1 MTAPAPARSSRAR
14 ATPLLAAVE
23 ALRDRLEAGAREAEE
38 QRTLPDALVD
48 ALRAHELFWMKTPL
62 GLGGSELDPLDFCD
76 VLEAVARCD
85 ASAAWTVMVGNG
97 STGTMAGWLSDE
109 GIAATFTDPAR
120 LPVFAGQFSPRG
132 LAEPVEGGYRVT
144 GRWSFS
150 SGIRHAD
157 FVIGGCTQ
165 LGEPDVV
172 RFVCVP
178 RADATVHDTWHVA
191 GLQGTGSDDFS
202 LEGRFVPEACTFD
215 WATVTAKRGGALF
228 RQPKIL
234 FVGNELSPVAVGIA
248 TRALEDLVAQAAGT
262 ARRAPDAVLANR
274 PSFQR
279 ELGRSAARLSAARA
293 LYREVVAEAFAYGLE
308 DRPAPA
314 GAVERILG
322 AHTFVVDECAELVCD
337 LFRFGGGRALALSN
351 GLQRHLRNLLA
362 ARQHVYV
369 SDENYEQAGQALL
382 AGGDPAGR

>member
-1 MTAPAPARSSRAR
+1 MSAPAAASTSRERTAP
-14 ATPLLAAVE
+14 LLGAVE
-23 ALRDRLEAGAREAEE
+23 ALGDRLEAGAREAEE
-38 QRTLPDALVD
+38 LRTLPAPLVE
-48 ALRAHELFWMKTPL
+48 ALRAHELCWMKTPL
-62 GLGGSELDPLDFCD
+62 GLGGSELDPLDLCD
-76 VLEAVARCD
+76 VLEAIARRD
-85 ASAAWTVMVGNG
+85 ASAAWTTMVANG
-97 STGTMAGWLSDE
+97 STGTMAGWLSDA

-120 LPVFAGQFSPRG
+120 PPIFAGQLSPRG

-165 LGEPDVV
+165 LGDPDAH

-178 RADATVHDTWHVA
+178 VAEAKVHDTWHVA

-202 LEGRFVPEACTFD
+202 LEGHFVPEALTFD
-215 WATVTAKRGGALF
+215 WATVTVRRGGPLF

-248 TRALEDLVAQAAGT
+248 TRAIEDLVAQAAGP

-279 ELGRSAARLSAARA
+279 ELGRGATRLAAARA
-293 LYREVVAEAFAYGLE
+293 LYREVVAESFAYGLE

-314 GAVERILG
+314 GAIERILG
-322 AHTFVVDECAELVCD
+322 AHTYVVDVCAEVAWE
-337 LFRFGGGRALALSN
+337 LFRFGGGRALSLSN
-351 GLQRHLRNLLA
+351 GLQRHLRNLVA

-382 AGGDPAGR
+382 SNGAPAAG

>member
-1 MTAPAPARSSRAR
+1 
-14 ATPLLAAVE
+14 
-23 ALRDRLEAGAREAEE
+23 
-38 QRTLPDALVD
+38 
-48 ALRAHELFWMKTPL
+48 MKTPL
-62 GLGGSELDPLDFCD
+62 GLGGSELDPLDLCD
-76 VLEAVARCD
+76 VLEAIARRD
-85 ASAAWTVMVGNG
+85 ASAAWTTMVANG
-97 STGTMAGWLSDE
+97 STGTMAGWLSDA

-120 LPVFAGQFSPRG
+120 PPIFAGQLSPRG

-165 LGEPDVV
+165 LGDPDAH

-178 RADATVHDTWHVA
+178 VAEAKVHDTWHVA

-202 LEGRFVPEACTFD
+202 LEGHFVPEALTFD
-215 WATVTAKRGGALF
+215 WATVTA
-228 RQPKIL
+228 RQ
-234 FVGNELSPVAVGIA
+234 G
-248 TRALEDLVAQAAGT
+248 
-262 ARRAPDAVLANR
+262 PDVLLANR

-279 ELGRSAARLSAARA
+279 ELGRGAARLAAARA
-293 LYREVVAEAFAYGLE
+293 LYREVVAESFAYGLE

-322 AHTFVVDECAELVCD
+322 AHTFVVDVCAEVAWE
-337 LFRFGGGRALALSN
+337 LFRFGGGRALSLSN
-351 GLQRHLRNLLA
+351 GLQRHLRNLVA

-382 AGGDPAGR
+382 SNGAPAAG